1 MPLVRK
7 KWEDIPERAQRN
19 EHYGKEEFEA
29 FQDELEQTIEAAKAR
44 MSADEFKRYIESTE
58 EGGVEWID

>member
-19 EHYGKEEFEA
+19 EHYGKVEFEA
-29 FQDELEQTIEAAKAR
+29 FQDELEQTLAAAKAR
-44 MSADEFKRYIESTE
+44 MSSDEFAKYLESMR
-58 EGGVEWID
+58 EGGVEWVD